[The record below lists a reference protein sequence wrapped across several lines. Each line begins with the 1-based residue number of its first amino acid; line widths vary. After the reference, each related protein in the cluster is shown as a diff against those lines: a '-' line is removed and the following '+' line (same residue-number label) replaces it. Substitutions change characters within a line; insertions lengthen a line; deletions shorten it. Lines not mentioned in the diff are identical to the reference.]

1 MKGIALDTALE
12 LHPGNFYLILA
23 PRRLGRQM
31 MNTFA
36 ARLALNGSLRVVD
49 AGNWFDAHSIA
60 RQVRLQTIQLKQALN
75 RISVARAFTCYQV
88 LSLLEGLSNSPEPT
102 LMMSLLSTFAD
113 ENVPEL
119 ERGRLME
126 EVIGNLHRLSQHAP
140 VVASVA
146 PESAEIF
153 GQPHHI
159 SPLPTALLEMLE
171 DAADQVLR
179 YTYPDGYVQGRLF

>member
-1 MKGIALDTALE
+1 MDTALE
-12 LHPGNFYLILA
+12 LHSGNLYLILA
-23 PRRLGRQM
+23 PRQLCRQL

-60 RQVRLQTIQLKQALN
+60 RQVRQQTTQLKQALE
-75 RISVARAFTCYQV
+75 RISITRAFTCYQV
-88 LSLLEGLSNSPEPT
+88 LSLLEGFPNSQEPT
-102 LMMSLLSTFAD
+102 LVMNLLSTFAD

-119 ERGRLME
+119 ERSRLLE
-126 EVIGNLHRLSQHAP
+126 EVIGNLRRLSRHAP
-140 VVASVA
+140 VVIGVV

-159 SPLPTALLEMLE
+159 SPLPTALLEILK
-171 DAADQVLR
+171 DAANQVVR
-179 YTYPDGYVQGRLF
+179 YTYPEGYVQGRLF